1 MLPGAN
7 SAMALVF
14 LSDGNKTEEKAS
26 RVVKIKTAWKYNS
39 PTLGLNKVDYAKHN
53 KYS

>member
-7 SAMALVF
+7 SAINLVI

-26 RVVKIKTAWKYNS
+26 RVVKIKTVWKYNS
-39 PTLGLNKVDYAKHN
+39 PTFGLNKVDYAYRN
-53 KYS
+53 RYS